1 MSAALNR
8 VDQCLAELQEAQA
21 WDDAQWALLQT
32 LQRKLD
38 IGRRLHR
45 AYTPDWT
52 RAVEGPAA
60 DSSVYA
66 TMAALCLRAR
76 TAVQGVDETARGAR
90 WAWLNTGWHA
100 CDHLTEADPLLAK
113 GLLVQLQQALD
124 EELAGC

>member
-8 VDQCLAELQEAQA
+8 VDQCLAELHEAQA

-45 AYTPDWT
+45 AYTHDWT
-52 RAVEGPAA
+52 RSVDGPAV
-60 DSSVYA
+60 DSSAYA

-76 TAVQGVDETARGAR
+76 GAVPGADESARGAR
-90 WAWLNTGWHA
+90 WAWLNTGCHA
-100 CDHLTEADPLLAK
+100 CDHVAAGDPLLAK
-113 GLLVQLQQALD
+113 RLLLQLQQALD